1 MMPVR
6 LPRPLTRRRFA
17 QGAIAVAALAGAR
30 SRAVG
35 AIEKPHL
42 TLGLALDAASFM
54 PIYVAA
60 ARTWKAQG
68 LDIELISFRGDAEV
82 AQALAG
88 DSIDV
93 SVQSLDGLINLINAG
108 QTVKG
113 FYAGFLQSDFAWL
126 AQPQIKRW
134 ADLKGSTA
142 GVSTYGSLTDQLT
155 RTMLKRNGLVP
166 EKDVQIVQAGTTPS
180 IMQGLKSGRLGLA
193 ILSPPFKWM
202 AQDAGFSLIGAQTD
216 LAPQWPKHAFLAK
229 TKLIESSP
237 GTLTAL
243 LRAHVAAL
251 RLARADRAF
260 AVATLV
266 ERLKWAK
273 DLAERAYDEV
283 MPAYDERG
291 RLPDA
296 HMDAFW
302 SLEIEGGSV
311 KEAWP
316 DDKLIDERFVRSF
329 DQWMM

>member
-1 MMPVR
+1 
-6 LPRPLTRRRFA
+6 
-17 QGAIAVAALAGAR
+17 
-30 SRAVG
+30 
-35 AIEKPHL
+35 
-42 TLGLALDAASFM
+42 
-54 PIYVAA
+54 
-60 ARTWKAQG
+60 
-68 LDIELISFRGDAEV
+68 
-82 AQALAG
+82 
-88 DSIDV
+88 
-93 SVQSLDGLINLINAG
+93 
-108 QTVKG
+108 
-113 FYAGFLQSDFAWL
+113 
-126 AQPQIKRW
+126 
-134 ADLKGSTA
+134 
-142 GVSTYGSLTDQLT
+142 
-155 RTMLKRNGLVP
+155 
-166 EKDVQIVQAGTTPS
+166 
-180 IMQGLKSGRLGLA
+180 
-193 ILSPPFKWM
+193 M
-202 AQDAGFSLIGAQTD
+202 AQDAGFNLIGAQTD
-216 LAPQWPKHAFLAK
+216 LAPQWPKHAFLANA
-229 TKLIESSP
+229 KLIEGSP

-251 RLARADRAF
+251 RLARADRAL